1 MCIRDRRGA
10 DQVRRGNAV
19 GGVEG
24 GGRGPVHPPLR
35 RRGRQ
40 HRKGDEA
47 SEGLWLRDHQRPRR
61 HPGEIPRSRRHCVRA
76 GAEGS
81 LQETAEEALVR
92 TRSPDFW
99 SGLALAALGGYIV
112 TTARGW
118 EYLGQDGP
126 GPGFFPLWY
135 GIAML
140 ALSLLLVVKSG
151 GEAVSWKGAGRA
163 FATWGAFAVS
173 VVLLK

>member
-1 MCIRDRRGA
+1 M
-10 DQVRRGNAV
+10 
-19 GGVEG
+19 
-24 GGRGPVHPPLR
+24 
-35 RRGRQ
+35 
-40 HRKGDEA
+40 
-47 SEGLWLRDHQRPRR
+47 
-61 HPGEIPRSRRHCVRA
+61 RS
-76 GAEGS
+76 G
-81 LQETAEEALVR
+81 
-92 TRSPDFW
+92 SPDFW
-99 SGLALAALGGYIV
+99 SGLALAALGGYTV
-112 TTARGW
+112 YTARGW

-173 VVLLK
+173 VVLLKLAGFVVGFAALTFFMVAVMYRRPLAVAALVAIGTTGAFYLIFPLALGVQLP